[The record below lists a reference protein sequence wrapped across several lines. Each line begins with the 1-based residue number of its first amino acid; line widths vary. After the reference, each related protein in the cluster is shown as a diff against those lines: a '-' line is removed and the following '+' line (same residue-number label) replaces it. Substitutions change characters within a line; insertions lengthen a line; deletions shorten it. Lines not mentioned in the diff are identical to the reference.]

1 MQRFILIIVLLACLQ
16 VNSQEGKIVTLTVSG
31 TGKTLEESKANAL
44 RSAIEQ
50 AFGAFI
56 SSKTEILND
65 NLVKDEVISVS
76 NGNIQKIEIIS
87 ELQIPDV
94 GYLTSIKATVSINKL
109 TSFVESRGIKVDFK
123 GGLFASNIILQE
135 LYEKNEM
142 KAIKNLIIILN
153 NFAQISFDYTI
164 EAEEPYSAN
173 GLWAIPIT
181 IDVLVNKNFLNI
193 PTLLEQT
200 LRSLNLSDTEVK
212 NYKKLN
218 KEVFPI
224 TLATLK
230 TKDIY
235 YLRNNESRVQIQN
248 LIYNFKNAIINFNIS
263 NGLTKKTLNDY
274 NVKSST
280 SYNYGGQLLPN
291 IKINDD
297 NFRLIA
303 TQYNGLIAGKS
314 LYAVRQYSADILPL
328 NYINQNKDI
337 EDIFC
342 DKSRSGPGIG
352 YKYFRLSKNFK
363 PLKKLMFSNQ
373 NNNNYGLVIS
383 FAHLELNNKVIQFK
397 FQDLQTLG
405 QIKQITKY
413 EIVDPEYEPVQ

>member
-1 MQRFILIIVLLACLQ
+1 M
-16 VNSQEGKIVTLTVSG
+16 
-31 TGKTLEESKANAL
+31 
-44 RSAIEQ
+44 
-50 AFGAFI
+50 
-56 SSKTEILND
+56 
-65 NLVKDEVISVS
+65 
-76 NGNIQKIEIIS
+76 
-87 ELQIPDV
+87 

-200 LRSLNLSDTEVK
+200 LRSLSLSDTEVK

-263 NGLTKKTLNDY
+263 NGLTKKTLNHY
-274 NVKSST
+274 NIKSSEP
-280 SYNYGGQLLPN
+280 YVYGGFYPN

-303 TQYNGLIAGKS
+303 QLNLYYRAIVGKS
-314 LYAVRQYSADILPL
+314 LYQVRQYSANIPPL
-328 NYINQNKDI
+328 IYNNQAKEEIGTPYAINNM
-337 EDIFC
+337 FC
-342 DKSRSGPGIG
+342 DRGSISVRDT
-352 YKYFRLSKNFK
+352 FK
-363 PLKKLMFSNQ
+363 PLKKLLFSDQ

>member
-200 LRSLNLSDTEVK
+200 LRSLSLSDTEVK

-263 NGLTKKTLNDY
+263 NGLTKKTLNHY
-274 NVKSST
+274 NIKSSEP
-280 SYNYGGQLLPN
+280 YVYGGFYPN

-303 TQYNGLIAGKS
+303 QLNLYYRAIVGKS
-314 LYAVRQYSADILPL
+314 LYQVRQYSANIPPL
-328 NYINQNKDI
+328 IYNNQAKEEIGTPYAINNM
-337 EDIFC
+337 FC
-342 DKSRSGPGIG
+342 DRGSISVRDT
-352 YKYFRLSKNFK
+352 FK
-363 PLKKLMFSNQ
+363 PLKKLLFSDQ

>member
-1 MQRFILIIVLLACLQ
+1 M
-16 VNSQEGKIVTLTVSG
+16 
-31 TGKTLEESKANAL
+31 
-44 RSAIEQ
+44 
-50 AFGAFI
+50 
-56 SSKTEILND
+56 
-65 NLVKDEVISVS
+65 
-76 NGNIQKIEIIS
+76 
-87 ELQIPDV
+87 
-94 GYLTSIKATVSINKL
+94 
-109 TSFVESRGIKVDFK
+109 
-123 GGLFASNIILQE
+123 
-135 LYEKNEM
+135 
-142 KAIKNLIIILN
+142 
-153 NFAQISFDYTI
+153 
-164 EAEEPYSAN
+164 
-173 GLWAIPIT
+173 
-181 IDVLVNKNFLNI
+181 
-193 PTLLEQT
+193 
-200 LRSLNLSDTEVK
+200 K